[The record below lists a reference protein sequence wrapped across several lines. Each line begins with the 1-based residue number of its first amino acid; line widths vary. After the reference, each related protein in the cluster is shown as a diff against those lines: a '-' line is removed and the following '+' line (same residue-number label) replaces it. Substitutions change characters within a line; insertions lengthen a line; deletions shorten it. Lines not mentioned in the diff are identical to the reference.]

1 MIRVNDNYCIDVDS
15 FGYTVKIDKHKT
27 DKKGNGIFETVGYF
41 STIES
46 AIKGVIKSMNLK
58 QLSDGVHSLK
68 QALEII
74 QANNKQFVEL
84 LEKVVQNK

>member
-1 MIRVNDNYCIDVDS
+1 MIKINDDYYIDVDR

-46 AIKGVIKSMNLK
+46 AIKGVIDSMNVK
-58 QLSDGVHSLK
+58 QLSDGVYSLK

-74 QANNKQFVEL
+74 KANNKQFTEL
-84 LEKVVQNK
+84 LERVVKV